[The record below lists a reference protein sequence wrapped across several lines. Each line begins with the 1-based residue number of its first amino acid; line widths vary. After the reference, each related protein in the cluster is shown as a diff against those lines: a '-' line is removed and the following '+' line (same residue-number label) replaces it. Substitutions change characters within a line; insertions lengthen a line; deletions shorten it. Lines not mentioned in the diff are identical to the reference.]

1 MSALTDLVQML
12 QADKKSGTDYTATV
26 TRVEGG
32 TAYVRLTGSDIMDT
46 PATMSIDC
54 KAGDKVRVRVD
65 NGKSWITGNDT
76 APPTNDTKSIQ
87 KIQSEL
93 YEPGGKVSAIT
104 KIIERVGRIAAN
116 TSQYFWH
123 TKTGTDTGVH
133 ITEVPKD
140 TFLKDPENG
149 GGNLLARSNGIA
161 IRDGLT
167 ELAQFKADGIDFY
180 DRQGANVVDIDT
192 SDQSY
197 LSEFANTLSFSL
209 DGGESITL
217 KVDDPYFLG
226 FENYTGQS
234 YNGVLKADSRYTIES
249 FNVDFTDDFTVTA
262 HLSYDDINYVDIQIA
277 YSYAD
282 KAFTLTNLGTSF
294 LAGGFLY
301 LQWNAR
307 IISSSFTFGR
317 RSTPNSK
324 GPFSGIVGEGLDAQN
339 PDQFAIGRYNF
350 NRDNT
355 MFEVGGGANEDD
367 RQNLFEVYKT
377 TGNVKAKGSLEVGS
391 VAATQKNLGI
401 YSGNVSVGTVNTKQY
416 KDVTVNF
423 PSGAFT
429 EVPIIVVGFKT
440 GSVDGIFGKCCCAVY
455 YDSSVPTPTKN
466 GFVIRTYNG
475 DDYNRSPQ
483 VSWIAIGH

>member
-54 KAGDKVRVRVD
+54 KAGDKVRVRVE

-133 ITEVPKD
+133 ITEVPQE

-161 IRDGLT
+161 VRDGLT

-180 DRQGANVVDIDT
+180 DQQGANVVDIDT
-192 SDQSY
+192 NSQSY
-197 LSEFANTLSFSL
+197 LNEFAHTLDF
-209 DGGESITL
+209 DVAGNESITL
-217 KVDDPYFLG
+217 DVDDPYFLG
-226 FENYTGQS
+226 FENYTGES
-234 YNGVLKADSRYTIES
+234 YNGVLKVDSRFTLVS
-249 FNVDFTDDFTVTA
+249 FNVDFMADFTKTA
-262 HLSYDDINYVDIQIA
+262 HVSYDGTNYIDVQVD

-282 KAFTLTNLGTSF
+282 KTFTVTNPSSHVF
-294 LAGGFLY
+294 AGGFLY
-301 LQWNAR
+301 LLWNGR
-307 IISSSFTFGR
+307 ITSSSFSFGR
-317 RSTPNSK
+317 RATPRSK
-324 GPFSGIVGEGLDAQN
+324 GPFSGIVGEGLDAQE

-377 TGNVKAKGSLEVGS
+377 TGNVKIKGALEVGS

-401 YSGNVSVGTVNTKQY
+401 VSGTKDCSNVSAGSY
-416 KDVTVNF
+416 KDFAVTF
-423 PSGAFT
+423 GKTFT
-429 EVPIIVVGFKT
+429 ATPTVVVGFVT
-440 GSVDGIFGKCCCAVY
+440 NSDAGAFGKCCCAALL
-455 YDSSVPTPTKN
+455 SSLSKT
-466 GFVIRTYNG
+466 GFTIRVYNG
-475 DDYNRSPQ
+475 DTSGRSPRC
-483 VSWIAIGH
+483 SWIAIGY